1 MLGPCARSIGAEELH
16 GLIELECEQEARPH
30 GCGGLIRLEGVGVEM
45 PEIDMQGTGHSSVI
59 KNLGLASQ
67 AAAMDA
73 LEASEKQQM
82 EAIKTQDLNWR
93 QCFRVLRVQALGE
106 IAVLESHTEEARAG
120 HKSEMP
126 SWEAG

>member
-45 PEIDMQGTGHSSVI
+45 PEIDMQGTGHSSVMEP
-59 KNLGLASQ
+59 GTCLAGCSDGCFGSVGE
-67 AAAMDA
+67 AANGGNQDSR
-73 LEASEKQQM
+73 SEL
-82 EAIKTQDLNWR
+82 APVLW
-93 QCFRVLRVQALGE
+93 VLRVQALGE
-106 IAVLESHTEEARAG
+106 IAVLESHTEEARAE
-120 HKSEMP
+120 HKSEMS